1 MYAGAQADARNSA
14 IQRRT
19 PAGSV
24 DVDQFDSFGTTESV
38 VILIAPQPNPA
49 QCLHRATLDP
59 VDAAS
64 RNIQLFEQVAL
75 TRERIDLRRKY
86 KRRQPIVAAIYFCI
100 SVPVASRKV
109 ERRKRRSGAP
119 EISHIAERIH
129 IQHCKVRAVTAI
141 KVHHLSRPIDALQAA
156 AIGNSQLPNLDI
168 PLHLQPFER
177 EFTEFHTRQLVS
189 GNVNSLNGISVKVR
203 YIN

>member
-1 MYAGAQADARNSA
+1 MLHPEISNS
-14 IQRRT
+14 
-19 PAGSV
+19 S
-24 DVDQFDSFGTTESV
+24 
-38 VILIAPQPNPA
+38 
-49 QCLHRATLDP
+49 
-59 VDAAS
+59 S
-64 RNIQLFEQVAL
+64 RLPDK
-75 TRERIDLRRKY
+75 RRIDLRRKY
-86 KRRQPIVAAIYFCI
+86 KRRQPVVAAIYFCI

-177 EFTEFHTRQLVS
+177 EFTEFHTRQLGFGQCQFSQRHVGQGQIHQLMAAAQIERGEIYVVQRKRYKQIRVPEHNLRDPTVS
-189 GNVNSLNGISVKVR
+189 DR
-203 YIN
+203 